1 MLSLR
6 RSSSNCQE
14 SWRMIY
20 LEDDTLTIFNDA
32 VAIVEDD
39 ICFRYRKLS
48 LLLLLRQLKATI
60 KIFLLESDEVSSK
73 I

>member
-1 MLSLR
+1 
-6 RSSSNCQE
+6 
-14 SWRMIY
+14 MIY

-32 VAIVEDD
+32 VAIEDD
-39 ICFRYRKLS
+39 IYIRYRKLS

>member
-1 MLSLR
+1 
-6 RSSSNCQE
+6 
-14 SWRMIY
+14 MIY
-20 LEDDTLTIFNDA
+20 LEDDTLTLFNDA

-39 ICFRYRKLS
+39 IYFRYRKLS
-48 LLLLLRQLKATI
+48 LLLLLRQLKATV

>member
-1 MLSLR
+1 
-6 RSSSNCQE
+6 
-14 SWRMIY
+14 MIY

-39 ICFRYRKLS
+39 IYFRYRKLS
-48 LLLLLRQLKATI
+48 LLLLLRQLKATV
-60 KIFLLESDEVSSK
+60 KIFLLESGEVSSK

>member
-32 VAIVEDD
+32 VAIEDD
-39 ICFRYRKLS
+39 IYIRYRKLS